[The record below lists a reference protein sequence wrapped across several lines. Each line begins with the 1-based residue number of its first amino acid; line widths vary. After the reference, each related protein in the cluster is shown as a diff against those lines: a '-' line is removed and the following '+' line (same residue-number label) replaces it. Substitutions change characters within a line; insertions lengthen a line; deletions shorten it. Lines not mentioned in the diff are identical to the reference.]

1 MHDNVIAE
9 RIICPPPSPCPPLI
23 FKKSIFLLVWTL
35 YDSFLKKKFPIFCMN
50 GLLIGRFQPFHLG
63 HLEAL
68 QFALSKVDKLWV
80 GLGSSNKPI
89 EKNNP
94 FSAEERKQMI
104 LSSIDDSMK
113 NKITIYFI
121 PDVDNHVKWIEKI
134 DTIVPNFDIIFSND
148 PLTDHLYSKRT
159 VQVISIPF
167 LKRDQ
172 LSGTRIRDLI
182 KSDQKWDDLVPS
194 ETKIFLENLDVQNRL
209 EIL

>member
-1 MHDNVIAE
+1 
-9 RIICPPPSPCPPLI
+9 
-23 FKKSIFLLVWTL
+23 
-35 YDSFLKKKFPIFCMN
+35 MN

-68 QFALSKVDKLWV
+68 QFALSKVDKLWL

-94 FSAEERKQMI
+94 FSAEERKKMI

-113 NKITIYFI
+113 NKIIIYFI
-121 PDVDNHVKWIEKI
+121 PDVDNHVKWIKKI
-134 DTIVPNFDIIFSND
+134 DTIVPKFDIVFSND
-148 PLTDHLYSKRT
+148 PLTKHLYSKRT
-159 VQVISIPF
+159 VQIISIPF

-172 LSGTRIRDLI
+172 LSGTRIRNLI

-194 ETKIFLENLDVQNRL
+194 ETKLILENLDLKNRL
-209 EIL
+209 KIL

>member
-1 MHDNVIAE
+1 
-9 RIICPPPSPCPPLI
+9 
-23 FKKSIFLLVWTL
+23 
-35 YDSFLKKKFPIFCMN
+35 MN

-68 QFALSKVDKLWV
+68 QFALSKVDKLWL

-89 EKNNP
+89 EQNNP
-94 FSAEERKQMI
+94 FSAEERKKMI

-121 PDVDNHVKWIEKI
+121 PDLDNHVKWIEKI
-134 DTIVPNFDIIFSND
+134 DTIVPKFDIVFSND
-148 PLTDHLYSKRT
+148 PLTDHLYSKRS
-159 VQVISIPF
+159 VQVMTIPF

-172 LSGTRIRDLI
+172 LSGTRVRDLI

-194 ETKIFLENLDVQNRL
+194 GTKAILENLDSKNRL
-209 EIL
+209 QIL

>member
-1 MHDNVIAE
+1 
-9 RIICPPPSPCPPLI
+9 
-23 FKKSIFLLVWTL
+23 
-35 YDSFLKKKFPIFCMN
+35 MN

-68 QFALSKVDKLWV
+68 QFALSKVDKLWL

-89 EKNNP
+89 EKSNP
-94 FSAEERKQMI
+94 FSAEERKKMI

-134 DTIVPNFDIIFSND
+134 DTIVPKFDIVFSND

-172 LSGTRIRDLI
+172 LSGTRIRNLI

-194 ETKIFLENLDVQNRL
+194 ETKLILENLDLKNRL
-209 EIL
+209 KIL

>member
-1 MHDNVIAE
+1 
-9 RIICPPPSPCPPLI
+9 
-23 FKKSIFLLVWTL
+23 
-35 YDSFLKKKFPIFCMN
+35 MN

-80 GLGSSNKPI
+80 GLGSSNKSI
-89 EKNNP
+89 EKSNP
-94 FSAEERKQMI
+94 FSAEERKEMI

-134 DTIVPNFDIIFSND
+134 DTIVPKFDIVFSND

-159 VQVISIPF
+159 INVISIPF
-167 LKRDQ
+167 LNRDT
-172 LSGTRIRDLI
+172 LSGTNIRNLI
-182 KSDQKWDDLVPS
+182 INDQKWENFVP
-194 ETKIFLENLDVQNRL
+194 EGTKNFLINFGVKAHLKNL
-209 EIL
+209 